1 MASIISAGT
10 SSSTALNLT
19 GDTSGNLA
27 FTTQAGANTI
37 TVPNTT
43 GTLITT
49 NTPQSGSVIQVVNS
63 KTAPTQASTSST
75 TFVTTGFSLSI
86 TPKFSTSKIYLSF
99 SICSYVSA
107 GIGRYTIYRG
117 ATDLQ
122 ASTGGLA
129 ILNPGYSQNTITLLD
144 SPATTS
150 STTYTIYMSNDAGS
164 IYAGLTG
171 QTSVFTLMEIAV

>member
-1 MASIISAGT
+1 MGGSMSSVVISGNTSGAVTLTVPDVAGT
-10 SSSTALNLT
+10 NTLTLPAST
-19 GDTSGNLA
+19 G
-27 FTTQAGANTI
+27 
-37 TVPNTT
+37 TVLTT
-43 GTLITT
+43 GS
-49 NTPQSGSVIQVVNS
+49 PQSGGIIQVVNS
-63 KTAPTQASTSST
+63 KTAPTQTSTSST

-86 TPKFSTSKIYLSF
+86 TPKFATSKIYLSF
-99 SICSYVSA
+99 SINTYVSA

-129 ILNPGYSQNTITLLD
+129 IVNPGYSQNTITLLD

-150 STTYTIYMSNDAGS
+150 STTYTLYMSNDAGG

-171 QTSVFTLMEIAV
+171 QTSVFTLMEVAA

>member
-1 MASIISAGT
+1 MSMIIDGTNGLTFNNSTVQASA
-10 SSSTALNLT
+10 
-19 GDTSGNLA
+19 
-27 FTTQAGANTI
+27 
-37 TVPNTT
+37 
-43 GTLITT
+43 
-49 NTPQSGSVIQVVNS
+49 GSVIQVVNS
-63 KTAPTQASTSST
+63 KTAPTQASTAST

-86 TPKFSTSKIYLSF
+86 TPKFSTSKIYVVF
-99 SICSYVSA
+99 SINSYVSA

-122 ASTGGLA
+122 SSSGGLA
-129 ILNPGYSQNTITLLD
+129 ILNPGYGQNTMTVLD

-171 QTSVFTLMEIAV
+171 QTSVFTLMEIAG